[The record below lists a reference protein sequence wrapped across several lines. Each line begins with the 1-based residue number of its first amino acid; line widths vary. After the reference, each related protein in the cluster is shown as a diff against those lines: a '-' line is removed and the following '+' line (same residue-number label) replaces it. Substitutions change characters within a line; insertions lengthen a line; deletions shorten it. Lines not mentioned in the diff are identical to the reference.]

1 MIISPMLPQ
10 APTTPTLTQET
21 YLLLNELI
29 SDQFGIEFPEHRRE
43 LLATRLRPR
52 LATLR
57 LPSYWDYYLHLRGD
71 TNGERKRLAE
81 LVTNNETFFFR
92 ETRQI
97 ESFLKEAVPLLKP
110 AGGMPWMPQM
120 PPMLQTM
127 RVLCAGCSS
136 GEEPYTINLLAH
148 PLSLAIDAFDI
159 DASRIEAAGRAEY
172 GPGSVRLAT
181 AEQLERHFT
190 PCGPEQ
196 WSLRPAWRRN
206 VRCFWGNIM
215 DLETFR
221 GEALYDAVFCRNVL
235 IYFSPASLRRAVRN
249 FAEVLRPGGL
259 LFLGATESI
268 IGLSASFETI
278 RLSGTIAY
286 RRTTH

>member
-1 MIISPMLPQ
+1 VR
-10 APTTPTLTQET
+10 TPATPAMTQEA

-29 SDQFGIEFPEHRRE
+29 SERFGIEFPEHRRE

-52 LATLR
+52 LASLR
-57 LPSYWDYYLHLRGD
+57 LPSYWDYYLHLRTD
-71 TNGERKRLAE
+71 TNGEKQRLAE

-110 AGGMPWMPQM
+110 EGGIPQT
-120 PPMLQTM
+120 P

-136 GEEPYTINLLAH
+136 GEEPYTMNILAH

-159 DASRIEAAGRAEY
+159 DAGRIDAARRAEY
-172 GPGSVRLAT
+172 GRSSVRLAT
-181 AEQLERHFT
+181 AEQLERHFS
-190 PCGPEQ
+190 PSGPEQ
-196 WSLRPAWRRN
+196 WSLRSTWRRN
-206 VRCFWGNIM
+206 IRFSWGNIVE
-215 DLETFR
+215 LETFR
-221 GEALYDAVFCRNVL
+221 GGELYDAVFCRNVL
-235 IYFSPASLRRAVRN
+235 IYFSPASLRRAVRH
-249 FAEVLRPGGL
+249 FAAVLRPGGL

-268 IGLSASFETI
+268 IGLSESFETI

-286 RRTTH
+286 RRVAS

>member
-1 MIISPMLPQ
+1 MKISPRPQ
-10 APTTPTLTQET
+10 APTLTHES

-29 SDQFGIEFPEHRRE
+29 SDRFGIEFPEHRRE
-43 LLATRLRPR
+43 LLETRLRPR

-57 LPSYWDYYLHLRGD
+57 LPSYWDYYLHLRAD
-71 TNGERKRLAE
+71 NNGERQHLAE

-97 ESFLKEAVPLLKP
+97 ESFLADAVPLLKP
-110 AGGMPWMPQM
+110 AGEMPQSWQS
-120 PPMLQTM
+120 P

-136 GEEPYTINLLAH
+136 GEEPYTLNLLAH
-148 PLSLAIDAFDI
+148 PLSLTIDAFDI
-159 DASRIEAAGRAEY
+159 DTGRIEAARRAEY
-172 GPGSVRLAT
+172 GRASVRLVT
-181 AEQLERHFT
+181 PEQLERYFL
-190 PCGPEQ
+190 PRGPEQ
-196 WSLRPAWRRN
+196 WTLRPAWRRN
-206 VRCFWGNIM
+206 IRFSWGNIM

-235 IYFSPASLRRAVRN
+235 IYFSPTALRRAVQH
-249 FAEVLRPGGL
+249 FAAVLRPGGL

-268 IGLSASFETI
+268 IGLSESFETI

-286 RRTTH
+286 RRVSH